1 MIVIDDILTSNFDF
15 QDTYVA
21 IGNFDGVHYG
31 HKKLIRET
39 VKKAKKNKKQSVVF
53 TFASHPM
60 EFLNKDK
67 KFNYINTNEEKL
79 YLLEALG
86 VDCVVLQNL
95 DNHFLEYS
103 PLEFIEILKNKL
115 KVKEIFVGFNFSFG
129 KGGLGK
135 IEDLKYL
142 AKSHDIEVTEVKP
155 VMIDNHIV
163 SSSLIR
169 KKIIESDFEGAI
181 KFLGHPMLVI
191 GEVVHGRKIAREL
204 GFPTANINMNNRLF
218 PPFGIYG
225 AYLQIGDKNS
235 ELLYGAVN
243 IGCNPTLKPGEV
255 TLEVHILDFDE
266 EIYGKKIYIQIV
278 KFMREEKKF
287 NSVEELKT
295 TIAADVSRWREHKRE
310 MKYGSSIEIR

>member
-39 VKKAKKNKKQSVVF
+39 VKKAKKNKKQAVVF

-79 YLLEALG
+79 YLLETLG

-95 DNHFLEYS
+95 NNHFLEYS

-135 IEDLKYL
+135 IKDLKYL

-169 KKIIESDFEGAI
+169 KKIMESDFEGAI

-225 AYLQIGDKNS
+225 AYLQIGSKDS

-243 IGCNPTLKPGEV
+243 IGCNPTLKAGEI
-255 TLEVHILDFDE
+255 TLEVHILDFDKD
-266 EIYGKKIYIQIV
+266 IYGKKIYIQIV
-278 KFMREEKKF
+278 KFMRKERKF
-287 NSVEELKT
+287 NSVEELKA
-295 TIAADVSRWREHKRE
+295 TIANDVNKWKEHKRE
-310 MKYGSSIEIR
+310 MRYGSSIEIR

>member
-39 VKKAKKNKKQSVVF
+39 VKKAKNNNKMSVVF
-53 TFASHPM
+53 TFANHPM
-60 EFLNKDK
+60 EVLHKDR
-67 KFNYINTNEEKL
+67 KFNHINTNEEKL

-86 VDCVVLQNL
+86 VDCVVLQKL

-103 PLEFIEILKNKL
+103 PSEFVEILKNKL

-135 IEDLKYL
+135 TADLKKMGKLYN
-142 AKSHDIEVTEVKP
+142 IEVNEVEP
-155 VMIDNHIV
+155 VMIDNQVV

-169 KKIIESDFEGAI
+169 KKIMESDFEGAI

-191 GEVVHGRKIAREL
+191 GEVIHGRKIAREL

-225 AYLQIGDKNS
+225 AYLQIGNKDS

-243 IGCNPTLKPGEV
+243 IGCNPTLKAGEIS
-255 TLEVHILDFDE
+255 LEVHILDFDKD
-266 EIYGKKIYIQIV
+266 IYGKKIYIQIV
-278 KFMREEKKF
+278 KFMREERKF
-287 NSVEELKT
+287 NSVEELKA
-295 TIAADVSRWREHKRE
+295 TIADDVNRWKEHKRE
-310 MKYGSSIEIR
+310 MKYGSSVEIR

>member
-39 VKKAKKNKKQSVVF
+39 VKKAKNNNKMSVVF
-53 TFASHPM
+53 TFANHPM
-60 EFLNKDK
+60 EVLHKDR
-67 KFNYINTNEEKL
+67 KFNHINTNEEKL

-86 VDCVVLQNL
+86 VECVVLQKL

-103 PLEFIEILKNKL
+103 PSEFVEILKNKL

-135 IEDLKYL
+135 TADLKKMGKLYN
-142 AKSHDIEVTEVKP
+142 IEVNEVEP
-155 VMIDNHIV
+155 VMIDNQVV

-169 KKIIESDFEGAI
+169 KKIMESDFEGAI

-191 GEVVHGRKIAREL
+191 GEVIHGRKIAREL

-225 AYLQIGDKNS
+225 AYLQIGNKDS

-243 IGCNPTLKPGEV
+243 IGCNPTLKAGEIS
-255 TLEVHILDFDE
+255 LEVHILDFDKD
-266 EIYGKKIYIQIV
+266 IYGKKIYIQIV
-278 KFMREEKKF
+278 KFMREERKF
-287 NSVEELKT
+287 NSVEELKA
-295 TIAADVSRWREHKRE
+295 TIADDVNRWKEHKRE
-310 MKYGSSIEIR
+310 MKYGSSVEIR

>member
-39 VKKAKKNKKQSVVF
+39 VKKAKNNNKMSVVF
-53 TFASHPM
+53 TFANHPM
-60 EFLNKDK
+60 EILHKDR
-67 KFNYINTNEEKL
+67 KFNHINTNEEKL

-86 VDCVVLQNL
+86 VDCVVLQKL

-103 PLEFIEILKNKL
+103 PSEFIEILKNKL

-135 IEDLKYL
+135 TADLKKMGKLYN
-142 AKSHDIEVTEVKP
+142 IEVNEVEP
-155 VMIDNHIV
+155 VMIDNQVV

-169 KKIIESDFEGAI
+169 KKIMESDFEGAI

-191 GEVVHGRKIAREL
+191 GEVIHGRKIAREL

-225 AYLQIGDKNS
+225 AYLQIGNKDS

-243 IGCNPTLKPGEV
+243 IGCNPTLKAGEIS
-255 TLEVHILDFDE
+255 LEVHILDFDKD
-266 EIYGKKIYIQIV
+266 IYGKKIYIQIV
-278 KFMREEKKF
+278 KFMREERKF
-287 NSVEELKT
+287 NSVEELKA
-295 TIAADVSRWREHKRE
+295 TIADDVNRWKEHKRE
-310 MKYGSSIEIR
+310 MKYGSSVEIR

>member
-1 MIVIDDILTSNFDF
+1 MIVIDDILTSNLDF
-15 QDTYVA
+15 EDTYVA

-39 VKKAKKNKKQSVVF
+39 VRKSKKNSKMSVVF
-53 TFASHPM
+53 TFANHPM
-60 EFLNKDK
+60 EVLHKDR
-67 KFNYINTNEEKL
+67 KFNHINTNEEKL

-95 DNHFLEYS
+95 NNHFLEYS
-103 PLEFIEILKNKL
+103 PSEFIEILKNKL

-135 IEDLKYL
+135 ISDLKNL
-142 AKSHDIEVTEVKP
+142 AKLHNIDVTEVEP
-155 VMIDNHIV
+155 VMIDNQVV

-169 KKIIESDFEGAI
+169 KKIMESDFEGAI

-191 GEVVHGRKIAREL
+191 GEVVHGRKIARQL
-204 GFPTANINMNNRLF
+204 GFPTANININNRLF

-225 AYLQIGDKNS
+225 AYLQIGNKDS

-243 IGCNPTLKPGEV
+243 IGCNPTLKAGEIS
-255 TLEVHILDFDE
+255 LEVHILDFDKD
-266 EIYGKKIYIQIV
+266 IYGKKIYIQIV
-278 KFMREEKKF
+278 KFMRKERKF
-287 NSVEELKT
+287 NSVDELKS
-295 TIAADVSRWREHKRE
+295 TIAADVNRWKEHKRE
-310 MKYGSSIEIR
+310 MKYGSPIEIR